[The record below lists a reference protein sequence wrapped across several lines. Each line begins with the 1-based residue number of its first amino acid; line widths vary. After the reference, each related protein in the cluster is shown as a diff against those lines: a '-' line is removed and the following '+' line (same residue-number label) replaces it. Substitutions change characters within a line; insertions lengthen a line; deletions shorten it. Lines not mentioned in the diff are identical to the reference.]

1 MLKDCI
7 PSYFA
12 KTEQIKELFEAEQP
26 ELDAAEEEV
35 ESWMKELHIFTAEKT
50 LDLWEDDYKLPH
62 DPSLSVDQ
70 RRARIYAKKME
81 RVIPKKKVV
90 EATLKEIL
98 NAANVSVTDKDC
110 VLKFFAEDGD
120 IEENLATAIK
130 HLKSIKPSHF
140 DLAGAVAYNAPSK
153 LYIGLA
159 VKRFKRITLKNY
171 TADDPLKGLSWF
183 TDADGE
189 IFLTETEEILIE

>member
-35 ESWMKELHIFTAEKT
+35 AGWMKELHIFTAEKT

-70 RRARIYAKKME
+70 RRTRIYAKKME
-81 RVIPKKKVV
+81 RVVPKKKVV
-90 EATLKEIL
+90 EAALKGIL
-98 NAANVSVTDKDC
+98 NAVNVSITDKDC
-110 VLKFFAEDGD
+110 VLKFLAEDGD
-120 IEENLATAIK
+120 IEENLATAISY
-130 HLKSIKPSHF
+130 LKQIKPSHF
-140 DLAGAVAYNAPSK
+140 DLAGSVSYNVTSK
-153 LYIGLA
+153 LYIGIA
-159 VKRFKRITLKNY
+159 VKRFKRMTLKNY
-171 TADDPLKGLSWF
+171 TATDPLYGLSWF

>member
-12 KTEQIKELFEAEQP
+12 KTEQMKELFEAEQP

-35 ESWMKELHIFTAEKT
+35 AGWMKELHIFTAEKT

-81 RVIPKKKVV
+81 RVVPKKKVV
-90 EATLKEIL
+90 EAALKGIL
-98 NAANVSVTDKDC
+98 NAVNVSITDKDC
-110 VLKFFAEDGD
+110 VLKFLAEDGD
-120 IEENLATAIK
+120 IEENLAAAISY
-130 HLKSIKPSHF
+130 LKQIKPSHF
-140 DLAGAVAYNAPSK
+140 DLAGSVSYNVTSK

-171 TADDPLKGLSWF
+171 TATDPLYGLSWF